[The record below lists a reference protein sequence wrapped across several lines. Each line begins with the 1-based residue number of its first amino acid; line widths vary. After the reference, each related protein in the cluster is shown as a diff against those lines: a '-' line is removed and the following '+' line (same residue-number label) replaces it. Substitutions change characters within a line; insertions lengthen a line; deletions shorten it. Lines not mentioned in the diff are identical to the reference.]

1 MNIENIKHRISIL
14 EGRHKY
20 KHDVVEALEAEKAP
34 SHIIA
39 QLKIEKL
46 ALKDEINTL
55 KTSLG
60 Q

>member
-1 MNIENIKHRISIL
+1 MTKLENRLKFLKNKH
-14 EGRHKY
+14 K
-20 KHDVVEALEAEKAP
+20 KQHDIIEALEAEKAP
-34 SHIIA
+34 IHIIA